1 LLIVEIHFYKENKM
15 STAETRT
22 FIQQYLDALSGKAKT
37 PALVNQYVGDAD
49 QALKQHIADVEAG
62 FPLYELHAED
72 LIFDGDKAVV
82 RFNLH
87 ATHKGDFMGIPATGR
102 EINVPGI
109 IIYRLADGKIVQHW
123 LHFDAGQMMQQ
134 LGVQA

>member
-1 LLIVEIHFYKENKM
+1 MSATENK
-15 STAETRT
+15 E
-22 FIQQYLDALSGKAKT
+22 FIERYLDAINGKDKT
-37 PALVNQYVGDAD
+37 PTLVNQYVGDAD

-62 FPLYELHAED
+62 FPRYELNAQD

-87 ATHKGDFMGIPATGR
+87 ATHKGNFMGIPATGK

-109 IIYRLADGKIVQHW
+109 IIYRLADGKIVEHW
-123 LHFDAGQMMQQ
+123 LHFDAGTMMQQ